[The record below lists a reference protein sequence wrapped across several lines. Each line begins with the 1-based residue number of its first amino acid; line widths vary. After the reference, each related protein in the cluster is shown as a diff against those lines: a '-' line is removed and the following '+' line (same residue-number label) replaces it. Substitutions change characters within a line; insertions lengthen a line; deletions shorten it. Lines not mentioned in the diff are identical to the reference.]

1 MKVPIIHIIL
11 VQYCIYGICPNT
23 NFTFFWWSH
32 LDFTPFPIAVE
43 PQPPLTPLPLPD
55 LVPRHRG
62 GRVGAEEEE
71 EDDEI
76 MPALR
81 NGHDTTAAKVNKQL
95 TNKNKQTT

>member
-1 MKVPIIHIIL
+1 MVPS
-11 VQYCIYGICPNT
+11 V
-23 NFTFFWWSH
+23 
-32 LDFTPFPIAVE
+32 DFTPFPIAVE

-55 LVPRHRG
+55 LVPRQRGG

-71 EDDEI
+71 GEI

-95 TNKNKQTT
+95 RDKK